1 MRRLGIASILFLLC
15 VGVPGARDAVDDL
28 IVEAMQDEM
37 DRSMAGLR
45 LPDQPA
51 PYYIAYTIHDTTR
64 TSLTA
69 ALGALMADTTGR
81 SRLLHVEVRVGDY
94 DFDSSHF
101 ATAGRP
107 PRIVIVTLDDDYLS
121 LRRRI
126 WMATDAAYKRAVDVY
141 ARKKATFQNRVNTNP
156 VPDFSKETPREHLAP
171 TPAPR
176 PVGASWRDT
185 VRHVSAIFGEMPEIH
200 QAQVSLSV
208 TQGTRYFLNSE
219 GFKTVA
225 PVELATLAV
234 QAQTQAADGMVL
246 RDSFTTV
253 GKTLDDLPS
262 RADATGRARELAASL
277 VELRDAPVGDDY
289 YGPVMLEG
297 QAAGQLLARSLVPLF
312 LSQRPPT
319 RDRTGRGGGG
329 PGLRGRR
336 EGGGGA
342 GLGGGRSTP
351 FLRRLG
357 SRVLPE
363 SLTVTDTPSLT
374 SYGNAPVPGAY
385 VVDEEGVLAQD
396 VTLVQ
401 DGRLMTLLTSRAPQL
416 NLPTSNGHARGGDA
430 QASVFQLT
438 STSGVPATDLKAKY
452 LELLIEQN
460 RPFGYIIRGVA
471 GTRRTVKV
479 TPDGQESLVRGVA
492 LGRVAQGDFRDILE
506 VSEEQALY
514 TYRPAPSATARLT
527 GAFPSPDVVV
537 TVIAPNLLFDYL
549 EVEQVRPIPQT
560 PPIVP
565 SPLRR

>member
-1 MRRLGIASILFLLC
+1 MRRLGIASILVLLC
-15 VGVPGARDAVDDL
+15 VGVPGARDAGDDL
-28 IVEAMQDEM
+28 ILEAMQDEM

-69 ALGALMADTTGR
+69 AVGALMADTTGR
-81 SRLLHVEVRVGDY
+81 SRLLYVEVRVGDY
-94 DFDSSHF
+94 DFDSSHS

-107 PRIVIVTLDDDYLS
+107 PGVVIVTLDDDYLS

-141 ARKKATFQNRVNTNP
+141 ARKKATFQNRVNTDP
-156 VPDFSKETPREHLAP
+156 IPDFSRETPREHLAP
-171 TPAPR
+171 APAPR

-185 VRHVSAIFGEMPEIH
+185 VRHVSAIFGEMPDIH

-234 QAQTQAADGMVL
+234 QAQTQAADGMAL
-246 RDSFTTV
+246 RNSFTTF

-262 RADATGRARELAASL
+262 RAAATGRARELAANL

-289 YGPVMLEG
+289 YGPVLLEG
-297 QAAGQLLARSLVPLF
+297 RAAGQLLARSLVPLF

-319 RDRTGRGGGG
+319 RDRAARGGGRGG
-329 PGLRGRR
+329 R
-336 EGGGGA
+336 GGA
-342 GLGGGRSTP
+342 GLGGRGSTP

-374 SYGNAPVPGAY
+374 SYGNAPVPGVY

-430 QASVFQLT
+430 QASVFQVT

-452 LELLIEQN
+452 LELLTEQN

-471 GTRRTVKV
+471 GSRTVKV

-514 TYRPAPSATARLT
+514 TYRPAPSAAARLT
-527 GAFPSPDVVV
+527 GALPSRAVV

-549 EVEQVRPIPQT
+549 EVEQARPIPQT

>member
-1 MRRLGIASILFLLC
+1 MRRLGITSILFLLC
-15 VGVPGARDAVDDL
+15 VAVLGSRDADDDL
-28 IVEAMQDEM
+28 ILEAMQDEL

-51 PYYIAYTIHDTTR
+51 PYYIAYTIHTTTR

-69 ALGALMADTTGR
+69 TLGALTTHTTSRRR
-81 SRLLHVEVRVGDY
+81 SLHVEVRVGDY

-101 ATAGRP
+101 STAGRP
-107 PRIVIVTLDDDYLS
+107 TGVVSVTLDDDYLS

-141 ARKKATFQNRVNTNP
+141 ARKKATFQNRINTNP
-156 VPDFSKETPREHLAP
+156 IPDFSRETPREHLAP
-171 TPAPR
+171 APALR
-176 PVGASWRDT
+176 PVAASWRDT
-185 VRHVSAIFGEMPEIH
+185 VRQISAIFGEMPEIH
-200 QAQVSLSV
+200 QTQVSLSV

-234 QAQTQAADGMVL
+234 RAQTQAADGMVL
-246 RDSFTTV
+246 RDSFTMF

-262 RADATGRARELAASL
+262 RAEATGRARELAANL
-277 VELRDAPVGDDY
+277 LELRDAPVGDDY

-319 RDRTGRGGGG
+319 SERAGRGGG
-329 PGLRGRR
+329 L
-336 EGGGGA
+336 GGGG
-342 GLGGGRSTP
+342 STS

-363 SLTVTDTPSLT
+363 SFTVTDTPSLT
-374 SYGNAPVPGAY
+374 SYGNAAVPGAY

-401 DGRLMTLLTSRAPQL
+401 DGRLMTLLTTRAPQP

-430 QASVFQLT
+430 QASVFQIT
-438 STSGVPATDLKAKY
+438 STSDVPATELKAKY
-452 LELLIEQN
+452 LELLTEQN

-471 GTRRTVKV
+471 GTRTLKV
-479 TPDGQESLVRGVA
+479 TPDGRESLVRGVE
-492 LGRVAQGDFRDILE
+492 LRRVARGDFRDILE

-514 TYRPAPSATARLT
+514 TYRPARSAAARLT
-527 GAFPSPDVVV
+527 GALPSSDLVV

-549 EVEQVRPIPQT
+549 EVEQARRIPQT

-565 SPLRR
+565 SPFRR

>member
-15 VGVPGARDAVDDL
+15 VGVPGAQDAGDDL

-107 PRIVIVTLDDDYLS
+107 PGIVIVTLDDDYLS

-200 QAQVSLSV
+200 QAQVSLSL

-262 RADATGRARELAASL
+262 RTDATGRARELAASL

-329 PGLRGRR
+329 PGLRGGR

-374 SYGNAPVPGAY
+374 SYGNAHVPGAY

-438 STSGVPATDLKAKY
+438 GTSGVPATDLKAKY
-452 LELLIEQN
+452 LELLTEQN

-527 GAFPSPDVVV
+527 GALPSPDVVV

>member
-1 MRRLGIASILFLLC
+1 MRRLGIASILVLLC
-15 VGVPGARDAVDDL
+15 VGVPGARDASDDL

-51 PYYIAYTIHDTTR
+51 PYYIAYTIHDTTQ

-69 ALGALMADTTGR
+69 AVGALMADTTGR

-107 PRIVIVTLDDDYLS
+107 PGVAVVTLDDDYLS

-141 ARKKATFQNRVNTNP
+141 ARKKATFQNRVNTDP
-156 VPDFSKETPREHLAP
+156 IPDFSRETPREHLAP
-171 TPAPR
+171 APAPR

-200 QAQVSLSV
+200 RAQVSLSV

-234 QAQTQAADGMVL
+234 QAQTQAADGMAL
-246 RDSFTTV
+246 RNSFTTF

-262 RADATGRARELAASL
+262 RAEATGRARELAANL

-319 RDRTGRGGGG
+319 RDGAARGRG
-329 PGLRGRR
+329 RG
-336 EGGGGA
+336 GGGGA
-342 GLGGGRSTP
+342 GLGGRRSTP

-374 SYGNAPVPGAY
+374 SHGNAPVPGAY
-385 VVDEEGVLAQD
+385 FVDEEGVLAQD

-430 QASVFQLT
+430 QASVFQVT

-452 LELLIEQN
+452 LELLTEQN

-471 GTRRTVKV
+471 GSRTVKV

-514 TYRPAPSATARLT
+514 TYRPAPSAAARLT
-527 GAFPSPDVVV
+527 GALPSRAVV

-549 EVEQVRPIPQT
+549 EVEQARPIPQT

>member
-1 MRRLGIASILFLLC
+1 MRRLGIASILVLLC
-15 VGVPGARDAVDDL
+15 VGVPGARDASDDL
-28 IVEAMQDEM
+28 IVGAMQDEM
-37 DRSMAGLR
+37 DRSMVGLR

-51 PYYIAYTIHDTTR
+51 PYYIAYTIHDTTQ

-69 ALGALMADTTGR
+69 AVGALMADTTGR

-107 PRIVIVTLDDDYLS
+107 PGVAVVTLDDDYLS

-141 ARKKATFQNRVNTNP
+141 ARKKATFQNRVNTDP
-156 VPDFSKETPREHLAP
+156 IPDFSRETPREHLAP
-171 TPAPR
+171 APAPR

-200 QAQVSLSV
+200 RAQVSVSV

-234 QAQTQAADGMVL
+234 QAQTQAADGMAL
-246 RDSFTTV
+246 RSSFTTF

-262 RADATGRARELAASL
+262 RAEATGRARELAANL

-319 RDRTGRGGGG
+319 RDRAARGGG
-329 PGLRGRR
+329 RG
-336 EGGGGA
+336 GGGGA

-430 QASVFQLT
+430 QASVFQVT

-452 LELLIEQN
+452 LELLTEQN

-471 GTRRTVKV
+471 GTRTVKV

-514 TYRPAPSATARLT
+514 TYRPAPSAAARLT
-527 GAFPSPDVVV
+527 GALPSRAVV

-549 EVEQVRPIPQT
+549 EVEQARPIPQT

>member
-1 MRRLGIASILFLLC
+1 MRRLGLASILFLLC
-15 VGVPGARDAVDDL
+15 VGVSGARDAGDDL
-28 IVEAMQDEM
+28 ILEAMQDEM

-51 PYYIAYTIHDTTR
+51 PYYIAYTMHDTTR

-69 ALGALMADTTGR
+69 AVGALVTDTTGR

-101 ATAGRP
+101 ATPGRP
-107 PRIVIVTLDDDYLS
+107 PGVVSVTLDDDYLS

-156 VPDFSKETPREHLAP
+156 IPDFSRETPREHLAP
-171 TPAPR
+171 APAPR

-185 VRHVSAIFGEMPEIH
+185 VRQVSAIFGEMPEIH

-246 RDSFTTV
+246 RDSFTTF
-253 GKTLDDLPS
+253 GKTLGDLPS
-262 RADATGRARELAASL
+262 RAAATGRARELAANL

-312 LSQRPPT
+312 LSQHPPT
-319 RDRTGRGGGG
+319 SDRAGRGGGG
-329 PGLRGRR
+329 RGGLRG
-336 EGGGGA
+336 GG
-342 GLGGGRSTP
+342 STP

-374 SYGNAPVPGAY
+374 SYGNAPVLGAY

-401 DGRLMTLLTSRAPQL
+401 DGRLMTLLTSRAPQP

-430 QASVFQLT
+430 QASVFQVT

-452 LELLIEQN
+452 LELLTEQN

-471 GTRRTVKV
+471 GTRTVKV
-479 TPDGQESLVRGVA
+479 TPNGQESLVRGVA

-514 TYRPAPSATARLT
+514 T
-527 GAFPSPDVVV
+527 
-537 TVIAPNLLFDYL
+537 
-549 EVEQVRPIPQT
+549 
-560 PPIVP
+560 
-565 SPLRR
+565 

>member
-1 MRRLGIASILFLLC
+1 MRRLGITSILFLLC
-15 VGVPGARDAVDDL
+15 VGVLGAQDADHDL
-28 IVEAMQDEM
+28 ILEAMQDEL

-51 PYYIAYTIHDTTR
+51 PYYIAYTIHTTTR

-69 ALGALMADTTGR
+69 TLGALTAHTTSRRR
-81 SRLLHVEVRVGDY
+81 SLHVEVRVGDY

-107 PRIVIVTLDDDYLS
+107 TGVVNVTLDDDYLP

-156 VPDFSKETPREHLAP
+156 IPDFSRETPREHLAAV
-171 TPAPR
+171 PALR

-185 VRHVSAIFGEMPEIH
+185 VRQISAIFGEMPEIH

-225 PVELATLAV
+225 PIELATLAV
-234 QAQTQAADGMVL
+234 RAQTRAADGMVL
-246 RDSFTTV
+246 RDSFTMF
-253 GKTLDDLPS
+253 GKTLNDLPS
-262 RADATGRARELAASL
+262 RAEATARARELAANL
-277 VELRDAPVGDDY
+277 VELSDAPVGDDY

-312 LSQRPPT
+312 LSQRPPD
-319 RDRTGRGGGG
+319 RDRAGRGGG
-329 PGLRGRR
+329 RG
-336 EGGGGA
+336 
-342 GLGGGRSTP
+342 GLGGGGSTS

-374 SYGNAPVPGAY
+374 SYGDAAVPGAY
-385 VVDEEGVLAQD
+385 IVDEEGVLAQD

-401 DGRLMTLLTSRAPQL
+401 DGRVMTLLTTRAPQP

-430 QASVFQLT
+430 QASVFQVT
-438 STSGVPATDLKAKY
+438 STSAVPATELKAKY
-452 LELLIEQN
+452 LELLTEQN
-460 RPFGYIIRGVA
+460 RPFGYIVRGVG
-471 GTRRTVKV
+471 GTRTVKV
-479 TPDGQESLVRGVA
+479 TPDGQESLVRGVE
-492 LGRVAQGDFRDILE
+492 LGRVAGGDFRDILE
-506 VSEEQALY
+506 VSEEQTLY
-514 TYRPAPSATARLT
+514 TYRPAASAASRLT
-527 GAFPSPDVVV
+527 GALRSSDVVV

-549 EVEQVRPIPQT
+549 EVEQARRIPQT
-560 PPIVP
+560 RPIVP

>member
-107 PRIVIVTLDDDYLS
+107 PRIVIVTLDDNYLS

-452 LELLIEQN
+452 LELLTEQN

-537 TVIAPNLLFDYL
+537 TVIAPNLLFDYWKL
-549 EVEQVRPIPQT
+549 
-560 PPIVP
+560 
-565 SPLRR
+565 SK

>member
-1 MRRLGIASILFLLC
+1 MRRLGIASILVLLC
-15 VGVPGARDAVDDL
+15 VGVPGARDAGDDL
-28 IVEAMQDEM
+28 ILEAMKDEM

-101 ATAGRP
+101 ATPGRP
-107 PRIVIVTLDDDYLS
+107 PGIVIVTLDDDYLS

-141 ARKKATFQNRVNTNP
+141 ARKKATFQNRVNTDP
-156 VPDFSKETPREHLAP
+156 IPDFSRETPREHLAP
-171 TPAPR
+171 APAPR

-185 VRHVSAIFGEMPEIH
+185 VRHVSAIFGEMPDIH

-262 RADATGRARELAASL
+262 QAEATGRARELAANL

-297 QAAGQLLARSLVPLF
+297 QAASQLLAHSLVPLF

-319 RDRTGRGGGG
+319 SDRAERGRGG
-329 PGLRGRR
+329 PGLRGGR

-342 GLGGGRSTP
+342 GLGGRRSTP

-374 SYGNAPVPGAY
+374 SYGNAPVPGVY

-430 QASVFQLT
+430 QASVFQVT

-452 LELLIEQN
+452 LELLTEQN

-527 GAFPSPDVVV
+527 GALPSPDVVV

-549 EVEQVRPIPQT
+549 EVEQSRPIPQT

>member
-1 MRRLGIASILFLLC
+1 MRSLGIASILVLLC
-15 VGVPGARDAVDDL
+15 AGVSGARDASDDL

-69 ALGALMADTTGR
+69 AVGALMADSTGR

-107 PRIVIVTLDDDYLS
+107 PGVAVVTLDDDYLS

-141 ARKKATFQNRVNTNP
+141 ARKKATFQNRVNTDP
-156 VPDFSKETPREHLAP
+156 IPDFSRETPREHLAP
-171 TPAPR
+171 APAPR

-234 QAQTQAADGMVL
+234 QAQTQAADGMAL
-246 RDSFTTV
+246 RNSFTTF

-262 RADATGRARELAASL
+262 RAEATGRARELAANL

-312 LSQRPPT
+312 LSRRPPT
-319 RDRTGRGGGG
+319 RDGVGRGGG
-329 PGLRGRR
+329 RG
-336 EGGGGA
+336 GGGGA

-430 QASVFQLT
+430 QASVV
-438 STSGVPATDLKAKY
+438 SGHEHVWRAGY
-452 LELLIEQN
+452 RLEGQVLGVVDRAEQTV
-460 RPFGYIIRGVA
+460 RLHHP
-471 GTRRTVKV
+471 RRRRHS
-479 TPDGQESLVRGVA
+479 DGQGHARRPGIAGPRRRARARRAGRLQGHSGGVRGTSAVHLSA
-492 LGRVAQGDFRDILE
+492 SPVGSRKGDGRPPFQGRGHGDRAESSL
-506 VSEEQALY
+506 
-514 TYRPAPSATARLT
+514 RLP
-527 GAFPSPDVVV
+527 GS
-537 TVIAPNLLFDYL
+537 
-549 EVEQVRPIPQT
+549 
-560 PPIVP
+560 
-565 SPLRR
+565 

>member
-1 MRRLGIASILFLLC
+1 MRSLGIASILVLLC
-15 VGVPGARDAVDDL
+15 VGVSGARDASDDL

-37 DRSMAGLR
+37 DRSMAALR

-51 PYYIAYTIHDTTR
+51 PYYIAYTIHDTTQ

-69 ALGALMADTTGR
+69 ALGALMADTASR

-101 ATAGRP
+101 ATGGRP
-107 PRIVIVTLDDDYLS
+107 PGVAVVTLDDDYLS

-141 ARKKATFQNRVNTNP
+141 ARKKATFQNRVNTDP
-156 VPDFSKETPREHLAP
+156 IPDFSRETPREHLAP
-171 TPAPR
+171 APAPR

-200 QAQVSLSV
+200 RAQVSLSV

-234 QAQTQAADGMVL
+234 QAQTQAADGMAL
-246 RDSFTTV
+246 RNSFTTF

-262 RADATGRARELAASL
+262 RAEATGRARELAANL

-312 LSQRPPT
+312 LNQRPPT
-319 RDRTGRGGGG
+319 RDGAARGGGRGG
-329 PGLRGRR
+329 R
-336 EGGGGA
+336 GGA

-430 QASVFQLT
+430 QASVFQVT

-452 LELLIEQN
+452 LELLTEQN

-471 GTRRTVKV
+471 GTRTVKV

-514 TYRPAPSATARLT
+514 TYRPAPSAAARLM
-527 GAFPSPDVVV
+527 GALPSRAVV

-549 EVEQVRPIPQT
+549 EVEQARPILQT

>member
-1 MRRLGIASILFLLC
+1 MRRLGIASILVLLC
-15 VGVPGARDAVDDL
+15 VGVPGARDASDDL

-51 PYYIAYTIHDTTR
+51 PYYIAYTIHDTTQ

-69 ALGALMADTTGR
+69 AVGALMADTTRR

-107 PRIVIVTLDDDYLS
+107 PGVAVVTLDDDYLS

-141 ARKKATFQNRVNTNP
+141 ARKKATFQNRVNTEP
-156 VPDFSKETPREHLAP
+156 IPDFSRETPREHLAP
-171 TPAPR
+171 APAPR

-185 VRHVSAIFGEMPEIH
+185 VRHVSAIFGEMPDIH

-234 QAQTQAADGMVL
+234 QAQTQAADGMAL
-246 RDSFTTV
+246 RNSFTTF

-262 RADATGRARELAASL
+262 RAAATGRARELAANL

-289 YGPVMLEG
+289 YGPVLLEG
-297 QAAGQLLARSLVPLF
+297 RAAGQLLARSLVPLF

-319 RDRTGRGGGG
+319 RDRAARGGGRGGGG
-329 PGLRGRR
+329 R
-336 EGGGGA
+336 A
-342 GLGGGRSTP
+342 GLGGRGSTP

-430 QASVFQLT
+430 QASVFQVT
-438 STSGVPATDLKAKY
+438 STSGVPATDLKATY
-452 LELLIEQN
+452 LELLTEQN

-471 GTRRTVKV
+471 GTRTVKV

-514 TYRPAPSATARLT
+514 TYRPAPSAAARLT
-527 GAFPSPDVVV
+527 GALPSSAVV

-549 EVEQVRPIPQT
+549 EVEQSRPIPQT

>member
-1 MRRLGIASILFLLC
+1 
-15 VGVPGARDAVDDL
+15 
-28 IVEAMQDEM
+28 
-37 DRSMAGLR
+37 
-45 LPDQPA
+45 
-51 PYYIAYTIHDTTR
+51 
-64 TSLTA
+64 
-69 ALGALMADTTGR
+69 MADTTGR
-81 SRLLHVEVRVGDY
+81 SRLLYVEVRVGDY

-107 PRIVIVTLDDDYLS
+107 PGVVIVALDDDYLS

-141 ARKKATFQNRVNTNP
+141 ARKKATFQNRVNTDP
-156 VPDFSKETPREHLAP
+156 IPDFSRETPREHLAP
-171 TPAPR
+171 APAPR

-185 VRHVSAIFGEMPEIH
+185 VRHVSAIFGEMPDIH

-208 TQGTRYFLNSE
+208 TQGTRCFLNSE

-234 QAQTQAADGMVL
+234 QAQTQAADGMAL
-246 RDSFTTV
+246 RNSFTTF

-262 RADATGRARELAASL
+262 RAAATGRARELAANL

-289 YGPVMLEG
+289 YGPVLLEG
-297 QAAGQLLARSLVPLF
+297 RAAGQLLARSLVPLF

-319 RDRTGRGGGG
+319 RDRAARGGGRGG
-329 PGLRGRR
+329 R
-336 EGGGGA
+336 GGA
-342 GLGGGRSTP
+342 GLGGRGSTP

-374 SYGNAPVPGAY
+374 SYGNAPVPGVY

-430 QASVFQLT
+430 QASVFQVT

-452 LELLIEQN
+452 LELLTEQN

-471 GTRRTVKV
+471 GSRTVKV

-514 TYRPAPSATARLT
+514 TYRPAPSAAARLT
-527 GAFPSPDVVV
+527 GALPSRAVV

-549 EVEQVRPIPQT
+549 EVEQARPIPQT

>member
-15 VGVPGARDAVDDL
+15 VGVPGARDAGDDL
-28 IVEAMQDEM
+28 ILEAMQDEM

-51 PYYIAYTIHDTTR
+51 PYYIAYTIRDTTR

-69 ALGALMADTTGR
+69 AVGALMADTTGR

-94 DFDSSHF
+94 DFDTSHF

-107 PRIVIVTLDDDYLS
+107 PGVVSVTLDDDYLS

-141 ARKKATFQNRVNTNP
+141 ARKKATFQNRVNTNRI
-156 VPDFSKETPREHLAP
+156 PDFSRETPLEHLAP
-171 TPAPR
+171 APAPR

-185 VRHVSAIFGEMPEIH
+185 VRQVSAIFGEMPEIH

-246 RDSFTTV
+246 RDSFTTF

-262 RADATGRARELAASL
+262 WAAATGRARELAANL
-277 VELRDAPVGDDY
+277 VEVRDAPVGDDY

-319 RDRTGRGGGG
+319 SDRAGRRGGRG
-329 PGLRGRR
+329 
-336 EGGGGA
+336 GGGGA

-401 DGRLMTLLTSRAPQL
+401 DGRLMTLLTSRAPEL

-430 QASVFQLT
+430 QASVFQVT

-452 LELLIEQN
+452 LELLTEQN
-460 RPFGYIIRGVA
+460 RPFGYIIRGIA
-471 GTRRTVKV
+471 GTRTVKV

-514 TYRPAPSATARLT
+514 TYRPAPSAAARLT
-527 GAFPSPDVVV
+527 GALRSLDVVV
-537 TVIAPNLLFDYL
+537 TVIGPNLLFDYL
-549 EVEQVRPIPQT
+549 ELEQARRIPQT

>member
-452 LELLIEQN
+452 LELLTEQN

>member
-1 MRRLGIASILFLLC
+1 MRSLGIASILVLLC
-15 VGVPGARDAVDDL
+15 VGVSGARDASDDL

-51 PYYIAYTIHDTTR
+51 PYYIAYTIHDTTQ

-69 ALGALMADTTGR
+69 ALGALMADTTAR

-107 PRIVIVTLDDDYLS
+107 PGVAVVTLDDDYLS

-141 ARKKATFQNRVNTNP
+141 ARKKATFQNKVNTDP
-156 VPDFSKETPREHLAP
+156 IPDFSRETPREHLAP
-171 TPAPR
+171 APAPR

-234 QAQTQAADGMVL
+234 QAQTQAADGMAL
-246 RDSFTTV
+246 RNSFTTF

-262 RADATGRARELAASL
+262 RAEATGRARELAANL

-312 LSQRPPT
+312 LSWRPPT
-319 RDRTGRGGGG
+319 RDGAARGGG
-329 PGLRGRR
+329 RG
-336 EGGGGA
+336 GGGGA
-342 GLGGGRSTP
+342 GLGGRSTP

-357 SRVLPE
+357 SRMLPE

-374 SYGNAPVPGAY
+374 SHGNAPVPGAY
-385 VVDEEGVLAQD
+385 VVDEEGILAQD

-416 NLPTSNGHARGGDA
+416 SLPTSNGHARGGGA
-430 QASVFQLT
+430 QASVFQVT
-438 STSGVPATDLKAKY
+438 STSGVPATDLKATY
-452 LELLIEQN
+452 LELLTEQN

-471 GTRRTVKV
+471 GSRTVKV
-479 TPDGQESLVRGVA
+479 TPAGQESLVRGVA
-492 LGRVAQGDFRDILE
+492 LGRVTQGDFRDILE

-514 TYRPAPSATARLT
+514 TYRPTPSAAARLT
-527 GAFPSPDVVV
+527 GALPFRAVV

-549 EVEQVRPIPQT
+549 EVEQARPIPQT

>member
-1 MRRLGIASILFLLC
+1 MRRLGIASILVLLC
-15 VGVPGARDAVDDL
+15 VGVPGARDAGDDL
-28 IVEAMQDEM
+28 ILEAMQDEM

-69 ALGALMADTTGR
+69 AVGALMADTTGR
-81 SRLLHVEVRVGDY
+81 SRLLYVEVRVGDY

-107 PRIVIVTLDDDYLS
+107 PGVVIVTLDDDYLS

-141 ARKKATFQNRVNTNP
+141 ARKKATFQNRVNTDP
-156 VPDFSKETPREHLAP
+156 IPDFSRETPREYLAP
-171 TPAPR
+171 APAPR

-185 VRHVSAIFGEMPEIH
+185 VRHVSAIFGEIPDIH

-234 QAQTQAADGMVL
+234 QAQTQAADGMAL
-246 RDSFTTV
+246 RNSFTTF

-262 RADATGRARELAASL
+262 RAAATGRARELAANL

-289 YGPVMLEG
+289 YGPVLLEG
-297 QAAGQLLARSLVPLF
+297 RAAGQLLARSLVPLF

-319 RDRTGRGGGG
+319 RDRAARGGG
-329 PGLRGRR
+329 RG
-336 EGGGGA
+336 GGGGA
-342 GLGGGRSTP
+342 GLGGRGSTP

-430 QASVFQLT
+430 QASVFQVT

-452 LELLIEQN
+452 LELLTEQN

-471 GTRRTVKV
+471 GTRAVKV

-514 TYRPAPSATARLT
+514 TYRPAPSAAARPT
-527 GAFPSPDVVV
+527 GALPSRAVV

-549 EVEQVRPIPQT
+549 EVEQARPIPQT

>member
-342 GLGGGRSTP
+342 ELGGGRSTP

-452 LELLIEQN
+452 LELLTEQN

-549 EVEQVRPIPQT
+549 EVEQVRSIPQT